1 MKPVILIILD
11 GWGIGTDPEINAQE
25 QANIPFY
32 KSLVNEYPHNALE
45 CAGEHVG
52 LPDGTMG
59 NSEVGHL
66 NLGAGRTVYQDYARI
81 NKAIEDGSFMKN
93 KALSGTMASAVEK
106 KSALHLIGLLSDG
119 GVHSHI
125 EHLYSLIDMALARG
139 VQKVFIHA
147 LMDGRDTPPSSGINY
162 IRELES
168 FIADKPNAKIA
179 SVTGRFWA
187 MDRDNRWE
195 RIEQTYKALVH
206 GEGVHAASAVEAV
219 EKSYALNEQD
229 EFIKPSLICDNDKP
243 IVLLSD
249 MDSVVFFN
257 FRADRAR
264 EITSAL
270 ATEDF
275 KGFKR
280 EKPPALGSY
289 VTMTMYEAD
298 FTFPTAFPPTKLTN
312 ILGEVLSRNS
322 LKQLRIAETEK
333 YAHVTYFFNGGEE
346 NPFPGEDR
354 CLIPSPRD
362 IATYDLKPEMSAF
375 EVRDEVLKRLDENRY
390 DFILLN
396 FANPDMV
403 GHTGI
408 MKAAIKACET
418 IDTCLESIVTKV
430 HSMGGTVMITSDHG
444 NCDNM
449 GTPDDPFTAHTTNPV
464 PFILLKKDLKL
475 TEKGILADVAPTV
488 LDLMGLE
495 KPEEMTGKSLILS
508 E

>member
-11 GWGIGTDPEINAQE
+11 GWGIGTVPERNAQE

-32 KSLVNEYPHNALE
+32 KSLVNEYPNNALE

-52 LPDGTMG
+52 LPAGTMG

-81 NKAIEDGSFMKN
+81 NKAIEDGSFMEN

-139 VQKVFIHA
+139 VQNVFIHA

-168 FIADKPNAKIA
+168 FIVDKPNAKIA

-206 GEGVHAASAVEAV
+206 SEGVHAASAVEAV
-219 EKSYALNEQD
+219 EKSYALNETD
-229 EFIKPSLICDNDKP
+229 EFIKPSLVCTDSEPVGLLNDK
-243 IVLLSD
+243 
-249 MDSVVFFN
+249 DSAVFFN

-270 ATEDF
+270 AVEDF
-275 KGFKR
+275 KDFKR
-280 EKPPALGSY
+280 EKAPALGSY
-289 VTMTMYEAD
+289 VTMTKYEEV
-298 FTFPTAFPPTKLTN
+298 FTFPAAFPP
-312 ILGEVLSRNS
+312 S
-322 LKQLRIAETEK
+322 
-333 YAHVTYFFNGGEE
+333 
-346 NPFPGEDR
+346 
-354 CLIPSPRD
+354 CLCALP
-362 IATYDLKPEMSAF
+362 Y
-375 EVRDEVLKRLDENRY
+375 RY
-390 DFILLN
+390 WQ
-396 FANPDMV
+396 
-403 GHTGI
+403 
-408 MKAAIKACET
+408 
-418 IDTCLESIVTKV
+418 S
-430 HSMGGTVMITSDHG
+430 STV
-444 NCDNM
+444 
-449 GTPDDPFTAHTTNPV
+449 
-464 PFILLKKDLKL
+464 
-475 TEKGILADVAPTV
+475 
-488 LDLMGLE
+488 
-495 KPEEMTGKSLILS
+495 
-508 E
+508 